1 MQKTIQVNE
10 FVLLPVPAEVLE
22 ELELNEFT
30 TIQYYVDGNRLV
42 IEAVDE
48 EECLPRRR
56 NGCCPC
62 QNCSE
67 EAFR

>member
-10 FVLLPVPAEVLE
+10 FVLLPVPAEGAE
-22 ELELNEFT
+22 ALELNEFT

-62 QNCSE
+62 QNCCE
-67 EAFR
+67 EAFG

>member
-10 FVLLPVPAEVLE
+10 FVLPPVPAEMAE
-22 ELELNEFT
+22 TLELNEFT

-62 QNCSE
+62 QNCCK

>member
-10 FVLLPVPAEVLE
+10 FVLLPVPAEMAEALD
-22 ELELNEFT
+22 LNEFT

-48 EECLPRRR
+48 EECLSRRG

-62 QNCSE
+62 QNCCE
-67 EAFR
+67 EAFG

>member
-1 MQKTIQVNE
+1 MQKAIQVNE
-10 FVLLPVPAEVLE
+10 FVLLPVPAEMAE
-22 ELELNEFT
+22 ALELNEFT

-62 QNCSE
+62 QNCCE
-67 EAFR
+67 EAFG

>member
-1 MQKTIQVNE
+1 MQKTIQVNG
-10 FVLLPVPAEVLE
+10 FVLLPVPAEMAE
-22 ELELNEFT
+22 ALELNEFT

-48 EECLPRRR
+48 EECLSCCG

-62 QNCSE
+62 QNCCE
-67 EAFR
+67 DAFR

>member
-10 FVLLPVPAEVLE
+10 FVLLPVPAEMAE
-22 ELELNEFT
+22 ALELNEFT

-48 EECLPRRR
+48 EECLPRRG

-62 QNCSE
+62 QNCCE
-67 EAFR
+67 EAFG